1 MQYEQK
7 GGGFYGCKN
16 IFRKRRIVPSQHV
29 VIMGRDPNGVFP
41 KGGGIPSSIISRFG
55 DREIKHVYVYENM
68 LRIEV

>member
-1 MQYEQK
+1 MDVKTFLES
-7 GGGFYGCKN
+7 G
-16 IFRKRRIVPSQHV
+16 RIVPSQHV